1 MSADETRVAAKRDAP
16 EEDEKD
22 DELRGS
28 LVKGVVAV
36 FLNVGVLTALL
47 VYFGWVRSEVMA
59 SSLGIDQAIF
69 GMTVDDYVRR
79 SVRSVILLP
88 IAAAAGGLVWVWFN
102 QWWLRRRRDHGEDDR
117 LTTWFAT
124 WMWAMAAGVIAAG
137 GALWLLGYA
146 ATYIAGPFVCAA
158 GIMLLLYGI
167 ALRGKLPGA
176 MRMEPMTE
184 GILRGSVAVLV
195 VVGLF
200 WSAANWAEVEGT
212 ELAADYEQTVL
223 ELPGVE
229 VDSTV
234 PLSLDG
240 SGVETLCAGSGENT
254 RYRYRG
260 LRLLESTGGK
270 YFLVPEDWSMEYGV
284 VLVLPADDERT
295 RFTFVRDAN
304 GVRDEGGF
312 TGCPAV
318 DAPEQASTPA
328 G

>member
-1 MSADETRVAAKRDAP
+1 MSADETRAVAKRDAP
-16 EEDEKD
+16 EDDEKD

-59 SSLGIDQAIF
+59 STLGIDQAIL

-88 IAAAAGGLVWVWFN
+88 IAAAVGGLLWVWFN
-102 QWWLRRRRDHGEDDR
+102 QWWLHRRRDRGEGDP

-124 WMWAMAAGVIAAG
+124 WMWAIAAGVIVVG

-167 ALRGKLPGA
+167 ALRGKLPGS

-200 WSAANWAEVEGT
+200 WSATNWAEVEGT

-229 VDSTV
+229 
-234 PLSLDG
+234 
-240 SGVETLCAGSGENT
+240 TLCAGSGEDT

-260 LRLLESTGGK
+260 LRLLESTGGN

-304 GVRDEGGF
+304 GVRDEVGF

-318 DAPEQASTPA
+318 DAPEQAPTPA